1 MIPQNKK
8 GGVFTKKSS
17 ISAIILV
24 LIVVITCTLCTTPQ
38 IFYLYS
44 FPTHQSLNDKD
55 YQICYRGE
63 PVTLIALMQNETH
76 PIVGELAE
84 FKDIGNG
91 QMIGAAYTNSSG
103 HAVLEWGIPNNYTLG
118 LTVINVS
125 CPSRPD
131 AIPVYIDLLI
141 KARTT
146 FVNLTHT
153 TSAYPGEI
161 LIVEADLKDN
171 INNTLPDQ
179 QIHLLDH
186 QNVSLNVSVTDLFG
200 HCVLSW
206 LVPSG
211 LTPGVYGFCLRF
223 EGNQTY
229 GSAESVFNVTVLAP
243 RETFFVNLVFPAGV
257 YPGGWLVVEADLM
270 DAANSSL
277 SGQLV
282 YLFDHQNVSLNVSVA
297 DLFGHCVLSWLVP
310 SGLTPGVY
318 GFYLRFEGNQTYG
331 SAESVFNVTVLPRY
345 LDVSV
350 TLNATFVKPNEPIY
364 VVVEVSSSDP
374 LVSVRIDG
382 FLLEKAGATSWSG
395 VINASSQLGRHV
407 LSVVVYYNGIECV
420 NSSTTYY
427 VGEEEE
433 LGAPLWPLLLFL
445 TGGQGFLREG
455 LIFIAPFSIMA
466 IISAG
471 LALKRRNRQPG
482 YSRDYTIDLDSL

>member
-8 GGVFTKKSS
+8 IGIFKKKLSV
-17 ISAIILV
+17 SAIILV
-24 LIVVITCTLCTTPQ
+24 LIVVITSTLYLTPQ
-38 IFYLYS
+38 ISHFYS
-44 FPTHQSLNDKD
+44 FPTPQSFNDKD

-84 FKDIGNG
+84 FKDIANG
-91 QMIGAAYTNSSG
+91 QMIGFAYTNSSG

-146 FVNLTHT
+146 FVNLTYT

-186 QNVSLNVSVTDLFG
+186 QNVSLNVSATDLFG

-211 LTPGVYGFCLRF
+211 LTPGVY
-223 EGNQTY
+223 
-229 GSAESVFNVTVLAP
+229 
-243 RETFFVNLVFPAGV
+243 
-257 YPGGWLVVEADLM
+257 D
-270 DAANSSL
+270 
-277 SGQLV
+277 
-282 YLFDHQNVSLNVSVA
+282 
-297 DLFGHCVLSWLVP
+297 
-310 SGLTPGVY
+310 
-318 GFYLRFEGNQTYG
+318 FYLRFEGNQTYG

-382 FLLEKAGATSWSG
+382 FLLEKAGATSW
-395 VINASSQLGRHV
+395 
-407 LSVVVYYNGIECV
+407 
-420 NSSTTYY
+420 
-427 VGEEEE
+427 
-433 LGAPLWPLLLFL
+433 
-445 TGGQGFLREG
+445 
-455 LIFIAPFSIMA
+455 
-466 IISAG
+466 
-471 LALKRRNRQPG
+471 
-482 YSRDYTIDLDSL
+482 

>member
-24 LIVVITCTLCTTPQ
+24 LIVVITCTLCTTPH

-91 QMIGAAYTNSSG
+91 QMIGAADTNSSG

-211 LTPGVYGFCLRF
+211 LTPGVYGFC
-223 EGNQTY
+223 
-229 GSAESVFNVTVLAP
+229 
-243 RETFFVNLVFPAGV
+243 
-257 YPGGWLVVEADLM
+257 
-270 DAANSSL
+270 
-277 SGQLV
+277 
-282 YLFDHQNVSLNVSVA
+282 
-297 DLFGHCVLSWLVP
+297 
-310 SGLTPGVY
+310 
-318 GFYLRFEGNQTYG
+318 LRFEGNQTYG